1 MTSEVKNNPRCRGE
15 LQIVITSKVT
25 STPYFSASQNM
36 KFNSVNNTSVY
47 GEALVF
53 KNLHPGMHECM
64 TSDSVTAL
72 V

>member
-1 MTSEVKNNPRCRGE
+1 MSEVKNNPRYRE
-15 LQIVITSKVT
+15 EMLIVITSEVT

-36 KFNSVNNTSVY
+36 KFSSVNNTSVY
-47 GEALVF
+47 GKALVF
-53 KNLHPGMHECM
+53 KHPAPMNAQCM